1 MKITKSRLRKL
12 INEVT
17 QGEMEFQELEDA
29 RRAYI
34 EDRNDDT
41 RHELGLMVNKLVE
54 PILAKMGFFWQAE
67 AYYSGGK
74 IVFES
79 FDPRIDITIDPA
91 GMMGRYDVGIYPMD
105 EELKF
110 KPIEM
115 SQDTMKG
122 ALQFISDTLG
132 ETGMVGEP
140 EAQTELPLG
149 KGGISRLPK
158 WRRETRE
165 HKMKITKSQL
175 QKIIKEEAAKA
186 LREDA
191 SDDTFEMVDVI
202 VQALGPQ
209 QALEELVQ
217 AMERSN
223 AQDLLSY
230 VMRMH
235 DIGSPG
241 DEVEDYDPSDF

>member
-1 MKITKSRLRKL
+1 MKITKTQLRKL
-12 INEVT
+12 IKEVT

-29 RRAYI
+29 RRAYL
-34 EDRNDDT
+34 EEPNDDT
-41 RHELGLMVNKLVE
+41 KHELGLMVNKLVE
-54 PILAKMGFFWQAE
+54 PLMAEMGLFWEAE
-67 AYYSGGK
+67 AYYNRGVLIFNNRK
-74 IVFES
+74 VEV
-79 FDPRIDITIDPA
+79 TIDPRGA
-91 GMMGRYDVGIYPMD
+91 MGRYDVNVSAQVSAMD
-105 EELKF
+105 TDPAF
-110 KPIEM
+110 KPIEIAIP
-115 SQDTMKG
+115 SMKG
-122 ALQFISDTLG
+122 VVQFVNDKVFSSS
-132 ETGMVGEP
+132 GMAGEP
-140 EAQTELPLG
+140 EAQTELPFG
-149 KGGISRLPK
+149 KGGLAK
-158 WRRETRE
+158 E

-191 SDDTFEMVDVI
+191 SDDTFQMVDVI

-241 DEVEDYDPSDF
+241 DEVEDYDPNDF